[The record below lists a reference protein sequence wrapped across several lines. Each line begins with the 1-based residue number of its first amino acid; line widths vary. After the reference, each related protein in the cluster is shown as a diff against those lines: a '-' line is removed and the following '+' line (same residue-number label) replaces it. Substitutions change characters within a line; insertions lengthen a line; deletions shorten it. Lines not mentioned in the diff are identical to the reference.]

1 MGRGFGRG
9 AKSVAIV
16 THAQRGKAG
25 KKTPKGLRGN
35 RQKKREKFLKRKD
48 PQSELEESLGMK
60 KEEKSEKH
68 APKNLAQ
75 EIAAI
80 QFAHI
85 VNRREKG
92 FKHLRKQII
101 GAVKDVRRRHA
112 DKAHKK
118 NQKNKS

>member
-16 THAQRGKAG
+16 THAQAGKAG

-35 RQKKREKFLKRKD
+35 RQKKREKFLKRKN
-48 PQSELEESLGMK
+48 PQSELEESLGIKQEDTAK
-60 KEEKSEKH
+60 KQ

-75 EIAAI
+75 EIASI

-92 FKHLRKQII
+92 FKQLRKQII

-112 DKAHKK
+112 QKAQKK
-118 NQKNKS
+118 NKK

>member
-16 THAQRGKAG
+16 THAQAGKAG
-25 KKTPKGLRGN
+25 KKTPKGLRGV
-35 RQKKREKFLKRKD
+35 RQKKRQKFLKRNS
-48 PQSELEESLGMK
+48 PQSELEESLGFK
-60 KEEKSEKH
+60 KEEKEKQ

-80 QFAHI
+80 QFAHV

-101 GAVKDVRRRHA
+101 AAVKDVRRRYA
-112 DKAHKK
+112 NRARKK
-118 NQKNKS
+118 NKK

>member
-25 KKTPKGLRGN
+25 KKTPKGLRGA
-35 RQKKREKFLKRKD
+35 RQKKRQKFLKRND
-48 PQSELEESLGMK
+48 AQSELEESLGVK
-60 KEEKSEKH
+60 KLETKEKH
-68 APKNLAQ
+68 VPKNLAQ

-80 QFAHI
+80 QFAHV

-92 FKHLRKQII
+92 FKRLRKQIMA
-101 GAVKDVRRRHA
+101 AVKDVRRRHA
-112 DKAHKK
+112 DRMHKK
-118 NQKNKS
+118 SKK